1 MTQQFDN
8 VSGAQHRAD
17 PGLAAGRAGGRRVA
31 ALNGTRG
38 PDSNRSA
45 TRNHPPL
52 VRQRAPR
59 QPVTGRHGRH
69 RGELSVLY
77 GLRGHWSEHV
87 ALACTALAIQ
97 MAGHPSAGRVTRV
110 LLAAAALVA
119 VFSPVTARLYP
130 RRR

>member
-1 MTQQFDN
+1 MLSRSCQS
-8 VSGAQHRAD
+8 V
-17 PGLAAGRAGGRRVA
+17 
-31 ALNGTRG
+31 ALNGIG
-38 PDSNRSA
+38 GSDSNRSA
-45 TRNHPPL
+45 IRYDPPL

-59 QPVTGRHGRH
+59 QPVAGRHRRH

-87 ALACTALAIQ
+87 ALAWTVVAIL
-97 MAGHPSAGRVTRV
+97 MAGYPSAGEVTWV

-119 VFSPVTARLYP
+119 VFGPVTAWLYG